1 MDSKKAYEQLKE
13 EIVDR
18 ESAYLCTELER
29 LLYLTI
35 ICGICFFCGVFYT
48 FYKIDQRT
56 WNEDILKARDIET
69 RYMNYPT
76 KRNYKKDDLERI
88 IYGTN

>member
-1 MDSKKAYEQLKE
+1 METKVNIYE
-13 EIVDR
+13 R
-18 ESAYLCTELER
+18 AF
-29 LLYLTI
+29 YLTI
-35 ICGICFFCGVFYT
+35 ICGVCFFCGVFYT
-48 FYKIDQRT
+48 YYKIDQRT

>member
-1 MDSKKAYEQLKE
+1 METKVNIYE
-13 EIVDR
+13 R
-18 ESAYLCTELER
+18 A
-29 LLYLTI
+29 LYLLI

-48 FYKIDQRT
+48 YYKIDQRT

-69 RYMNYPT
+69 RYLNYPT
-76 KRNYKKDDLERI
+76 KRNYKKEDLERI